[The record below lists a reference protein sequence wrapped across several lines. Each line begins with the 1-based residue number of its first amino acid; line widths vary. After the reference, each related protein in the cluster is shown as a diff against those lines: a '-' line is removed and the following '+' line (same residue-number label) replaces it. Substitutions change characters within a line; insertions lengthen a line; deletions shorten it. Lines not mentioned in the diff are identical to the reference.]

1 MKQTLKRC
9 AQNLSLSVISYPLTL
24 CKPICTTSSH
34 AKHYFLVSFFKAQ
47 GNLLYA
53 GEKSVCC
60 LEIFLRKIGFLN
72 FCYTTDKFRL
82 ITTEQSSSTATLPNS
97 EIHVYATVKWTLW
110 SSCKLLVTDN
120 LNWCCRL
127 YSVLL
132 IPPIKIEFFPLEW
145 NKKS

>member
-60 LEIFLRKIGFLN
+60 LEIFLRKIGFFN

-97 EIHVYATVKWTLW
+97 EIHVCSELCIACCSFAMTARKHGNIQRVISAFLSNNPWTPTAYTLP
-110 SSCKLLVTDN
+110 TH
-120 LNWCCRL
+120 
-127 YSVLL
+127 
-132 IPPIKIEFFPLEW
+132 
-145 NKKS
+145 